1 MDSYVE
7 KSKKRRLVAKLFYF
21 LLNSAKEKRI
31 TVDCFTHLF
40 SNKSDTFA
48 HNDMKKNIPNI
59 ITAINLFC
67 GCCALACIFYGQFF
81 NAFLFTFVGAWAD
94 YLDGLVARSLKVKS
108 ELGKQL
114 DSLAD
119 MVSFG
124 VVPGAIIYM
133 LLVSGMTKNFEPFPQ
148 YLILAGLP
156 AFLVTVFAAVRL
168 AKFNI
173 DTRQSEDFIGLN
185 TPACTIFTLGLML
198 MYHYDSYGLRSLV
211 SSPWFLYSTVVVLS
225 YLLVAELPMFSFKF
239 KSFKWKGNEMRFI
252 FLLLSLLFLIIFK
265 EVALSLVIVMYV
277 LFGIFGL
284 LFSRD
289 KT

>member
-1 MDSYVE
+1 
-7 KSKKRRLVAKLFYF
+7 
-21 LLNSAKEKRI
+21 
-31 TVDCFTHLF
+31 
-40 SNKSDTFA
+40 
-48 HNDMKKNIPNI
+48 MKKNIPNI
-59 ITAINLFC
+59 ITSINLFC
-67 GCCALACIFYGQFF
+67 GCCALVCIFYGRFF
-81 NAFLFTFVGAWAD
+81 NAFLFIFVGAWAD

-133 LLVSGMTKNFEPFPQ
+133 LLVRGMTKNFESFPQ

-156 AFLVTVFAAVRL
+156 AFLITVFAAVRL

-185 TPACTIFTLGLML
+185 TPACTIFTVGLML
-198 MYHYDSYGLRSLV
+198 IYHYDSYGLREMIINPIL
-211 SSPWFLYSTVVVLS
+211 LYPIIIVLS

-239 KSFKWKGNEMRFI
+239 KALKWAGNEMRFT
-252 FLLLSLLFLIIFK
+252 FLILALLFLILFK
-265 EVALSLVIVMYV
+265 EVALSLVIIMYV
-277 LFGIFGL
+277 LFG
-284 LFSRD
+284 LFARFFSA
-289 KT
+289 K